1 MKKTKRVFSFLLAAA
16 MVLGLLPGV
25 TLTAEATVSPLDFD
39 RTTLGKYTNSVQIG
53 ERYVINPG
61 LKSDTLQTVACQG
74 YTVVDPYGSIG
85 KTGEASETL
94 FDSVVQYNMFQNF
107 SLDGA
112 VKGFTVGNYVDGS
125 DGKRILNSGMT
136 NDDAHD
142 PYAIT
147 IGTSDGDDDGSI
159 TATLTIAK
167 NPTLKAMAEGGSL
180 EFYFSGLVCGAKTAK
195 KALGMDWLA
204 KDSHT
209 KVKVEASGGAW
220 SRTVQTENSGK
231 HMERISTDGWQS
243 IGASGTITIKVS
255 FNGNSGKKCGLCN
268 GVLLFRVKTAPQLK
282 SYTLYTD
289 GDYRYSTAHEILL
302 KQKSKIGVDLQFQYA
317 DGKPA
322 YVFPTMMGQHIQMGD
337 SYKLLSQLANH
348 KLFNNAL
355 GTGEAN
361 QGEAVYLKLVGLNEA
376 LTSSGSVA
384 YTDITHD
391 AGDGADL
398 MVAAA
403 KSGEGFKSMQ
413 YVWVCSPTD
422 YNNNQ
427 PFLQGADWDGLDPK
441 SNSYSFVS
449 KLYYASLHDLAG
461 SPLVINNKNTY
472 TMSGNDYPKLGGVV
486 HVQKGNAA
494 DKYTRGSSSAP
505 EYAPLGWADYVADG
519 IQPKYTLTANGVQP
533 DILTGLK
540 LNAGDSFTVY
550 LNFYEGVQARQ
561 FNEDGTSTG
570 MIDSDTKLVFKN
582 GLVGTYMPPDSDKL
596 TKAGSRQWKFRV
608 TVDKNT
614 TEVIGDN
621 FLEVDHLENGAQQ
634 GEAVLTDY
642 VGNRMT
648 ADDATLGEAYN
659 RKMSWARLQID
670 NTVPTLVKEGD
681 SGVIRIT
688 GTDAGVGLFRP
699 ENATSGTQVSGDSG
713 LVYYTWVSIPSD
725 ELAAGKTATVKLPN
739 SDTTEQV
746 YPSVKAALN
755 VLAGNTDTGNYNY
768 AAVKRYSLT
777 AESPSGYT
785 IASLNNGGT
794 VAAPEGAGSYYL
806 LGFAADMTWDSAR
819 QLIEYDNY
827 QNTRKTET
835 GAREFFAEIA
845 GDEVMSS
852 GAYEAVTSTN
862 DASAW
867 STEANWQNKYT
878 TYYYLNN
885 NSYQNIPALASY
897 PEWASGKYYG
907 VGYTELS
914 VAEKEWDSWKN
925 HYTEYYTKNNDD
937 TYTQLQKV
945 SPIPGWQT
953 GTYYKEYLIED
964 AAAEPGGFPTNYY
977 EASTDGYTAVGVP
990 VFAEGAVYTLV
1001 SNEARTIAAEDI
1013 VADNTDNNNVTY
1025 VKVAS
1030 EPSSSPYYR
1039 VGEGAIT
1046 SEKPTQGNNETV
1058 EYFIKWDDVRQTYF
1072 KKDGNN
1078 YYLTETPEAGE
1089 YYTLTASQVESKP
1102 DDWNTY
1108 WWEHQTGNNTYYA
1121 WRANSNDVNGNVS
1134 SFTVET
1140 YVPVAAVTAYEA
1152 SRYYRLGDDDNYV
1165 LLTAGSAPGDWG
1177 TGDYYE
1183 KSALP
1188 VGFVAMETEAT
1199 YAQSAYYKKIGTNA
1213 PISSETAPS
1222 DWITNYTEY
1231 QVMSG
1236 GVLTAVTAVEAPAIV
1251 EGTTYYK
1258 YGYSALTDKP
1268 LNWEND
1274 VWQNYSVK
1282 SGSNYIP
1289 LTTAVKNPGAY
1300 DLTVATLTPA
1310 LSKDGD
1316 NILATINGTPQQ
1328 IYETSPALTTLAD
1341 AVFITS
1347 ASDSET
1353 VKKQIAADKAAFL
1366 EEIAACS
1373 TYLERVNVV
1382 LSYQEFNEKVLSAT
1396 QKMLMKSRDYRTWTG
1411 AYEKIDS
1418 NWTFQAWPGVDKLPP
1433 YLSGVATVREDNTNN
1448 PTVDFTVRDDTAVTA
1463 LRYKFVAAGSAA
1475 PDANGMATN
1484 AVNFTNFDNGVANV
1498 TTQSMGEV
1506 TTGSYDLYVYAED
1519 AAHNH
1524 AILKVATV
1532 KYNAAYASSS
1542 VTATLSSNVSAGTA
1556 VQTINDM
1563 ALTVKGEYKNAQ
1575 PYADTNT
1582 GAKIDYALSTGI
1594 DSSAITTWT
1603 EINVSNGTVGT
1614 ADASGMKP
1622 YTVTLP
1628 QLGETLTGTYY
1639 VHVKLT
1645 YNDRTYTTHS
1655 AAYVFDNEGPQL
1667 STNTLS
1673 STGTS
1678 VTVSVS
1684 ARDTGAG
1691 VKTVWYQWADAPL
1704 ANDSEG
1710 WIELTGSSVTY
1721 TKQGDETAKTLY
1733 VKAEDQLGNVKT
1745 ANMNVQL
1752 NGVTPVTPGSAPTP
1766 AKNLLA
1772 VDANTSVI
1780 ELTLDA
1786 DKITANTEYSYALV
1800 DSSVTDST
1808 NATFKWSRWMPFE
1821 SMVSIGA
1828 GAGSGKSV
1836 VLRFREGGGDATA
1849 LETSWNERIAIPAN
1863 VLTGT
1868 YATVSRSTL
1877 NNVGQV
1883 KLVFSSAVTKS
1894 NSELITTD
1902 TIDANGVYEY
1912 TLGEKKIYVS
1922 VSNIISAPPTYS
1934 IAYSTTELTAGS
1946 VGVTVTPDA
1955 MSEVIAVS
1963 YTPAGGTSRT
1973 EKPSDIFTF
1982 TENGSVTFTLDNGYM
1997 SNGTAQYTYATA
2009 TVNWIDTTGPVVATA
2024 VTGWPDAGSSL
2035 SSGAYIKL
2043 SAASKFNVAKT
2054 PGGVRWI
2061 EPTKPNNAA
2070 DDWDK
2075 MTVVEDSYY
2084 SAKTKK
2090 METIERTVTGLKEYT
2105 YFVEENGTYSFT
2117 VMNALG
2123 ATNVKTVTVSGIVKP
2138 FVLDSDT
2145 ATVQNDG
2152 VTIQVTGK
2160 MYGYGEGNRITSA
2173 GMNVTYGTTTDGA
2186 KTFTLTR
2193 KFSTNAYGTQTVTD
2207 TAGNRATFSYAVSG
2221 VDLTR
2226 PTITVK
2232 AVARVSQGSIPA
2244 NLFNAQTLT
2253 YSNGAWTELSDFWNK
2268 YVTVTDDN
2276 TKEDAQVTFQAKLA
2290 AASGITK
2297 NGSYAVILTATD
2309 KAGNVQTR
2317 TTSLMVMPTNAMMIT
2332 DENGV
2337 LFYSGSSDVA
2347 LVNDNEITLTIS
2359 DYNLMQYGINKDYVR
2374 NSKATVEVFIQ
2385 EGLYREGQMK
2395 QLLGSLTFDTTRSS
2409 GSGSVTYDAAN
2420 NTATLTIDATKL
2432 TKAGWYTIIIRNSER
2447 EREYTTFFIQRLKTG
2462 S

>member
-39 RTTLGKYTNSVQIG
+39 TTTLGKYTNSVQIG

-61 LKSDTLQTVACQG
+61 LNSDTLPTVGCQG

-85 KTGEASETL
+85 KTGEASDTL

-107 SLDGA
+107 SLNSNA
-112 VKGFTVGNYVDGS
+112 VAGFTVGNYESGNNS
-125 DGKRILNSGMT
+125 KRILNSGMT

-159 TATLTIAK
+159 TATLTIAN

-180 EFYFSGLVCGAKTAK
+180 EFYFSGLVCGAKTEK
-195 KALGMDWLA
+195 KALGMNWLA
-204 KDSHT
+204 KDNHT
-209 KVKVEASGGAW
+209 KVTVEARGGTW
-220 SRTVQTENSGK
+220 SRTVQTNNSGK

-302 KQKSKIGVDLQFQYA
+302 KQNSKIGVDLQFQYA

-361 QGEAVYLKLVGLNEA
+361 QGEAVYLKLVGLNGA

-403 KSGEGFKSMQ
+403 KSGTGFKSMQ
-413 YVWVCSPTD
+413 YVWVCSSTD

-461 SPLVINNKNTY
+461 SPLVINNQKTY

-561 FNEDGTSTG
+561 FKDDGSSTG

-614 TEVIGDN
+614 TEVIGSD

-634 GEAVLTDY
+634 GKAVLTDY

-648 ADDATLGEAYN
+648 ESDATLGEAYN

-670 NTVPTLVKEGD
+670 NTVPTLEKADD

-699 ENATSGTQVSGDSG
+699 ENTTSGTQVSGDSG
-713 LVYYTWVSIPSD
+713 LVYYTWVSIPSN
-725 ELAAGKTATVKLPN
+725 ELAAGESGMVDVAAPDGKGTIK
-739 SDTTEQV
+739 V

-835 GAREFFAEIA
+835 GAQEFFAEIA
-845 GDEVMSS
+845 GEDVMKS
-852 GAYEAVTSTN
+852 GDYEAVTSTGE
-862 DASAW
+862 ASAW
-867 STEANWQNKYT
+867 SNTADWQNKYT
-878 TYYYLNN
+878 SYYYLNN
-885 NSYQNIPALASY
+885 NNNYQNIPALASY

-907 VGYTELS
+907 VDYTELS
-914 VAEKEWDSWKN
+914 EAEKEWDSWKQ

-937 TYTQLQKV
+937 TYKQLQKV
-945 SPIPGWQT
+945 SPIPEWKT

-964 AAAEPGGFPTNYY
+964 AEEKPDGFPTNYY
-977 EASTDGYTAVGVP
+977 EAGTDGYTAVGVP
-990 VFAEGAVYTLV
+990 DFAESTVYTLE
-1001 SNEARTIAAEDI
+1001 SSEKLTIAGAAI
-1013 VADNTDNNNVTY
+1013 VMQGDDAY
-1025 VKVAS
+1025 VKVDE
-1030 EPSSSPYYR
+1030 EPGSNPYYR
-1039 VGEGAIT
+1039 AEGGTGIT

-1078 YYLTETPEAGE
+1078 YYLTETPEAGA
-1089 YYTLTASQVESKP
+1089 YYTLTANQVGSEP

-1108 WWEHQTGNNTYYA
+1108 WWGKQTGNDTYYA

-1140 YVPVAAVTAYEA
+1140 YVPVAADTAYAA
-1152 SRYYRLGDDDNYV
+1152 SRYYRLGNNDNYE
-1165 LLTAGSAPGDWG
+1165 LLTDSSAPGDWG

-1188 VGFVAMETEAT
+1188 VGFVAMETAAT
-1199 YAQSAYYKKIGTNA
+1199 YAKSVYYKQIGTSA

-1236 GVLTAVTAVEAPAIV
+1236 NSLTAVTAVEAPTVDAN
-1251 EGTTYYK
+1251 TTYYK

-1268 LNWEND
+1268 SNWEND

-1282 SGSNYIP
+1282 SGNNYIP

-1373 TYLERVNVV
+1373 TYLERVNVI

-1396 QKMLMKSRDYRTWTG
+1396 QKMLIKSRDYRTWTG

-1418 NWTFQAWPGVDKLPP
+1418 NWTFKAWPGVDKLPP
-1433 YLSGVATVREDNTNN
+1433 YLSGEATVSEDNTNN
-1448 PTVDFTVRDDTAVTA
+1448 PTVTFTVRDDTAVAA

-1556 VQTINDM
+1556 VKKIDNM
-1563 ALTVKGEYKNAQ
+1563 ALTVKGEYKNKQ

-1594 DSSAITTWT
+1594 DSSAITAWT
-1603 EINVSNGTVGT
+1603 EVAVSTGTVGT

-1628 QLGETLTGTYY
+1628 ELGGDLTGTYY

-1645 YNDRTYTTHS
+1645 YDGKTYTTHS

-1691 VKTVWYQWADAPL
+1691 VKTVWYQWADAQP
-1704 ANDSEG
+1704 ANESEG
-1710 WIELTGSSVTY
+1710 WIELKDSSVTY

-1766 AKNLLA
+1766 TKNLVA

-1821 SMVSIGA
+1821 STVSIGA

-1883 KLVFSSAVTKS
+1883 TLVFSSAVTKS

-1902 TIDANGVYEY
+1902 TINANGVYEY

-1934 IAYSTTELTAGS
+1934 IAYSTTEPTAGS

-1997 SNGTAQYTYATA
+1997 LGGKPQYTFATA

-2061 EPTKPNNAA
+2061 EEGTSETMK
-2070 DDWDK
+2070 
-2075 MTVVEDSYY
+2075 VVEDSYY

-2123 ATNVKTVTVSGIVKP
+2123 ATAVKTVTVSGIVKP

-2145 ATVQNDG
+2145 ATVQDDG

-2160 MYGYGEGNRITSA
+2160 MYGYDKGNRLTSA
-2173 GMNVTYGTTTDGA
+2173 GMKVEYGNTTTDGA
-2186 KTFTLTR
+2186 TNFTLTK

-2253 YSNGAWTELSDFWNK
+2253 YSDGAWTGLNDFWNE

-2409 GSGSVTYDAAN
+2409 GSVTYDAAN
-2420 NTATLTIDATKL
+2420 NTATLTIDVTKL